1 MWILLQPDYS
11 QMESTAAPLIF
22 IGIMIVVV
30 TLGYFSMRS
39 HIKKIDVSDGAG
51 VDGPLQEDGGS
62 THEGEGPSLEASD
75 PTKEIDNT
83 TREADGQEQG
93 IDD

>member
-11 QMESTAAPLIF
+11 QMKSTAAPLIF

-39 HIKKIDVSDGAG
+39 HIKKIDIPDEEGADGLALET
-51 VDGPLQEDGGS
+51 DGPALEAHGS
-62 THEGEGPSLEASD
+62 TQ
-75 PTKEIDNT
+75 
-83 TREADGQEQG
+83 EADGLAQDQDIDEPTQG
-93 IDD
+93 TDG